1 MATIP
6 DLHPTA
12 GKTLFQLPKLDCKI
26 LHGELYKAGVTTT
39 KIPHKAGGGGRPVE
53 GITPE
58 TTGCREITFSLFEIA
73 PGAEDGPVHIH
84 EHETLGYVVSGQL
97 ALMHG
102 DGLEKYEVAKAG
114 SFVFVPPGVPHF
126 IDNPSQTEPCA
137 VLLTRYVT
145 ETDSTAV
152 ILPDMER
159 MRLARRSAAEAAK
172 VQNSQRHNVSSAWAA
187 P

>member
-1 MATIP
+1 MHKSLTDSGIW
-6 DLHPTA
+6 HPTE
-12 GKTLFQLPKLDCKI
+12 GKTLFELPKLDCKI
-26 LHGELYKAGVTTT
+26 VHGVPYEAGTTET
-39 KIPHKAGGGGRPVE
+39 KKPHIPGTGGKPIE

-58 TTGCREITFSLFEIA
+58 TVGAREITFSLFELA

-84 EHETLGYVVSGQL
+84 EHETSGYVISGAL

-102 DGLEKYEVAKAG
+102 DGLEKYEIAKAG

-126 IDNPSQTEPCA
+126 IENASLTEPCA

-145 ETDSTAV
+145 ETDTTAV

-159 MRLARRSAAEAAK
+159 MRLRRKAEKEKTAA
-172 VQNSQRHNVSSAWAA
+172 
-187 P
+187 